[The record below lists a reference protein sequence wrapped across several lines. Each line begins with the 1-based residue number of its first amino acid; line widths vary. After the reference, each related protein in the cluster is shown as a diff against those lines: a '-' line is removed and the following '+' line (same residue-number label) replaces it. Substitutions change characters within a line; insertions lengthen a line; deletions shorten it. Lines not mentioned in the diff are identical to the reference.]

1 MSHHPISTGCLPET
15 HRERIQAC
23 TANSKRLVARRC
35 TRTGALGRERAL
47 HAASLGGLTCIC
59 ILQSAWHRLPAPL
72 ALSRWVG
79 RSHACCAVLR
89 CSLCRSSVLALHHWN
104 CVPAGPAKPAAAA
117 SLSLTHTRNKYV
129 RARVRY
135 YSIGVTPSRI
145 IHAHA
150 CGYTTPRFQIS
161 MEADRRIEGCWRRPI
176 AATDKTSWQR
186 ALISFF
192 PFFVFLF

>member
-1 MSHHPISTGCLPET
+1 M
-15 HRERIQAC
+15 C
-23 TANSKRLVARRC
+23 TA
-35 TRTGALGRERAL
+35 ALGRGRAL
-47 HAASLGGLTCIC
+47 HAASLGSLTCIC
-59 ILQSAWHRLPAPL
+59 ILQSAWHRLPSPNPIAQL
-72 ALSRWVG
+72 LLRCRGGWAG
-79 RSHACCAVLR
+79 HMHAVLCCAAH
-89 CSLCRSSVLALHHWN
+89 C
-104 CVPAGPAKPAAAA
+104 AGAA
-117 SLSLTHTRNKYV
+117 SWPFITGTVCPPGLLNLLPPHLSLTHTRNKYV

-176 AATDKTSWQR
+176 AATDKTSWLR

>member
-1 MSHHPISTGCLPET
+1 MFLTYSIKYLIGPPYSKFLVPPLSTLLQRNRFLLNLLP
-15 HRERIQAC
+15 
-23 TANSKRLVARRC
+23 
-35 TRTGALGRERAL
+35 L
-47 HAASLGGLTCIC
+47 H
-59 ILQSAWHRLPAPL
+59 
-72 ALSRWVG
+72 LS
-79 RSHACCAVLR
+79 
-89 CSLCRSSVLALHHWN
+89 
-104 CVPAGPAKPAAAA
+104 
-117 SLSLTHTRNKYV
+117 HTRNKYV